1 MLEKFQIYRW
11 FFKTIAPPDK
21 MMNLHWK
28 LEKLYSYFILKGIKV
43 KILMFYTHAC
53 RFESFNFLLFNEL
66 KKVFMLPPPDFVSF
80 TFFR

>member
-1 MLEKFQIYRW
+1 MLEKFQIYQQ

-21 MMNLHWK
+21 IMNLHWK

-43 KILMFYTHAC
+43 KILMFYTHAF

-66 KKVFMLPPPDFVSF
+66 KKLFMLPPPDFVSF